1 MRNIYLMTAA
11 LAMMAMTANAQS
23 MKHINMNASSQNW
36 AVTSAP
42 QKVENSTRKVATRAG
57 SDITDNQRYINY
69 SYDES
74 YVWPATFPAD
84 TQGAISL
91 GTLFYSDAFTKFEGC
106 KIVGARFYV
115 NIPIGASKVGICHV
129 KIENN
134 TPYVGDILASKEVPS
149 TVAHWNYVWF
159 DEPYKIDTK
168 NFDGLLPYYD
178 FTPSNM
184 SADAGYPIASSGTY
198 AGTCGALAYGDVDG
212 KHDQS
217 SWAWQPI
224 YLGTDGSNLMIQLII
239 EKEDGNFIIHDLV
252 MDKIAMSPF
261 VKNDTKTGLAFTCH
275 NDGRDNITNV
285 KFGIE
290 VDGVKL
296 GTFTYNKDNLGENFK
311 EITNA
316 DYSNIPVGLPIDKD
330 WAIGEHE
337 VTVYPV
343 LVEGKE
349 PAGDLTNDKLTTKF
363 KVYKDNFD
371 RTKNLVEFYAC
382 QMSKYTY
389 FADQVLD
396 KTAKARED
404 DDLAIVS
411 IHGDGQQVNEDGT
424 VETLSDVFT
433 VPEANKLAYYSTPS
447 DGSGAF
453 NRYFYDNDVINYE
466 KALTVNMA
474 AQAASDQDNVVSMLN
489 TIINE
494 SATYYPSFSTVGIDS
509 KLDDATGKLTI
520 KVMGKLINGYQKL
533 IGDDARLTVYLTED
547 KVTGRQSTGGSTI
560 KPRFTHNHVLRK
572 IVTGTLGDA
581 LQTNG
586 NSYENDY
593 EVELDDAW
601 KSQNMHIIAFVS
613 RPMTEK
619 EVDGKTA
626 LASAMNDLWVDNTN
640 MVVVGES
647 DLTGISN
654 NVINWNDVK
663 EVGRYT
669 IDGQK
674 LNAPMKGVNLV
685 KLSNGKTIKVVVK

>member
-23 MKHINMNASSQNW
+23 MKHINMNASSQTW
-36 AVTSAP
+36 AETSTP

-57 SDITDNQRYINY
+57 SDIADNQRYINY

-91 GTLFYSDAFTKFEGC
+91 GTLFYSDAFKNFEGC

-239 EKEDGNFIIHDLV
+239 EKEGGNFILHDLV
-252 MDKIAMSPF
+252 LDKIAMSPF
-261 VKNDTKTGLAFTCH
+261 VKNNTKTGLAFTCH

-290 VDGVKL
+290 VDGEKM
-296 GTFTYNKDNLGENFK
+296 GTFTYDKTTAGDAFR

-316 DYSNIPVGLPIDKD
+316 DYSNIPVGLPINKD

-349 PAGDLTNDKLTTKF
+349 PEGDLTNDKLTTKF

-371 RTKNLVEFYAC
+371 RTKNLVEFYTC
-382 QMSKYTY
+382 QMSKYTF
-389 FADQVLD
+389 FADAVLT

-411 IHGDGQQVNEDGT
+411 IHGDGQQVNEDGS

-447 DGSGAF
+447 DGSAAF
-453 NRYFYDNDVINYE
+453 NRYFYDNDVINAE

-474 AQAASDQDNVVSMLN
+474 AQDPSDQDNVVGMLN
-489 TIINE
+489 TIIKE
-494 SATYYPSFSTVGIDS
+494 SAAYYPSFSTVGIDS
-509 KLDDATGKLTI
+509 KLDDATGKLSI
-520 KVMGKLINGYQKL
+520 KVMGKLINQYQQL

-547 KVTGRQSTGGSTI
+547 KIIGKQNTGGSI
-560 KPRFTHNHVLRK
+560 AKPRFTHNYVLRK

-586 NSYENDY
+586 NRYENDY

-601 KSQNMHIIAFVS
+601 KSKNMHIIAFVS
-613 RPMTEK
+613 RPMKETEK
-619 EVDGKTA
+619 DGKTA

-640 MVVVGES
+640 MVAVGES
-647 DLTGISN
+647 DLTGIS

-674 LNAPMKGVNLV
+674 LNAPTKGINLV
-685 KLSNGKTIKVVVK
+685 KLSNGQTIKVVVK

>member
-11 LAMMAMTANAQS
+11 IAMMAMTANAQS

-36 AVTSAP
+36 AETSAP
-42 QKVENSTRKVATRAG
+42 QKVENSTKKVATRAG
-57 SDITDNQRYINY
+57 SDIADNQRYINY

-91 GTLFYSDAFTKFEGC
+91 GTLFYSDAFKKYEGC

-239 EKEDGNFIIHDLV
+239 EKEDGNFILHDLV
-252 MDKIAMSPF
+252 LDKIAMSPF
-261 VKNDTKTGLAFTCH
+261 VKNNTKTGLAFTCH

-290 VDGVKL
+290 VDGEKM
-296 GTFTYNKDNLGENFK
+296 GTFTYDKTTAGDAFR

-316 DYSNIPVGLPIDKD
+316 DYSNIPVGLPINKD

-349 PAGDLTNDKLTTKF
+349 PEGDLTNDKLTTKF

-371 RTKNLVEFYAC
+371 RTKNLVEFYTC
-382 QMSKYTY
+382 QMSKYTF
-389 FADQVLD
+389 FADAVLT

-411 IHGDGQQVNEDGT
+411 IHGDGQQVNEDGS

-447 DGSGAF
+447 DGSAAF
-453 NRYFYDNDVINYE
+453 NRYFYDNDVINAE

-474 AQAASDQDNVVSMLN
+474 AQDPSDQDNVVGMLN
-489 TIINE
+489 TIIKE
-494 SATYYPSFSTVGIDS
+494 SAAYYPSFSTVGIDS
-509 KLDDATGKLTI
+509 KLDDATGKLSI
-520 KVMGKLINGYQKL
+520 KVMGKLINQYQQL

-547 KVTGRQSTGGSTI
+547 KIIGKQNTGGSI
-560 KPRFTHNHVLRK
+560 AKPRFTHNYVLRK

-593 EVELDDAW
+593 EIELDDAW
-601 KSQNMHIIAFVS
+601 KSKNMHIIAFVS
-613 RPMTEK
+613 RPMKETEK
-619 EVDGKTA
+619 DGKTA

-640 MVVVGES
+640 MVAVGES
-647 DLTGISN
+647 DLTDIS
-654 NVINWNDVK
+654 NVINWNEVK

-674 LNAPMKGVNLV
+674 LNAPTKGINLV
-685 KLSNGKTIKVVVK
+685 KLSNGQTIKVIVK

>member
-36 AVTSAP
+36 AETSAP
-42 QKVENSTRKVATRAG
+42 QKVENSTKKVATRAG
-57 SDITDNQRYINY
+57 SDIADNQRYINY

-91 GTLFYSDAFTKFEGC
+91 GTLFYSDAFKKYEGC

-261 VKNDTKTGLAFTCH
+261 VKNDTKTGVAFTCH

-290 VDGVKL
+290 VDGEKM
-296 GTFTYNKDNLGENFK
+296 GTFTYDKDNVGDKFR

-316 DYSNIPVGLPIDKD
+316 DYSNIPVGLPINKD

-349 PAGDLTNDKLTTKF
+349 PEGDLTNDKLTTKF

-371 RTKNLVEFYAC
+371 RTKNLVEFYTC
-382 QMSKYTY
+382 QKSKYTY
-389 FADQVLD
+389 FANAVLD

-433 VPEANKLAYYSTPS
+433 VPEANKLTYYSTPS

-453 NRYFYDNDVINYE
+453 NRYFYDNDVINAE

-474 AQAASDQDNVVSMLN
+474 AQNPSDQDNVVSMLN

-494 SATYYPSFSTVGIDS
+494 SAAYYPSFSTVGIDS
-509 KLDDATGKLTI
+509 KLDDATGKLSI
-520 KVMGKLINGYQKL
+520 KVMGKLINQYQQL

-547 KVTGRQSTGGSTI
+547 KVIGKQSTGATTT
-560 KPRFTHNHVLRK
+560 KPRFTHNYVLRK

-601 KSQNMHIIAFVS
+601 KSKNMHIIAFVS
-613 RPMTEK
+613 RPMKEQEK
-619 EVDGKTA
+619 DGKTA

-640 MVVVGES
+640 MVAVGES

-654 NVINWNDVK
+654 VINWNEVK

-674 LNAPMKGVNLV
+674 LNAPTKGINLV
-685 KLSNGKTIKVVVK
+685 KLSNGQTIKVIVK

>member
-1 MRNIYLMTAA
+1 MRNIYLMSAA
-11 LAMMAMTANAQS
+11 LVLMTMSANAQS
-23 MKHINMNASSQNW
+23 MKRINKEATAKTW
-36 AVTSAP
+36 VETATP
-42 QKVENSTRKVATRAG
+42 QKAAKKIATRAG
-57 SDITDNQRYINY
+57 ELEANQRYINY

-74 YVWPATFPAD
+74 YVWPSTFPAD

-91 GTLFYSDAFTKFEGC
+91 GTLFYSDAFKKYEGC

-115 NIPIGASKVGICHV
+115 NIPIGASKVGVCHV
-129 KIENN
+129 KVENG

-168 NFDGLLPYYD
+168 TFDGLLPYYD

-184 SADAGYPIASSGTY
+184 SADAGNPIASSGTW
-198 AGTCGALAYGDVDG
+198 AGTCGALAFGDVDG
-212 KHDQS
+212 KHDPNT
-217 SWAWQPI
+217 WAWQPI
-224 YLGTDGSNLMIQLII
+224 YIGTDGSNLMIQLII
-239 EKEDGNFIIHDLV
+239 EKEDGNFILHDLV
-252 MDKIAMSPF
+252 MSKMAMVPF
-261 VKNDTKTGLAFTCH
+261 AKSGNTTGLAFTCH

-290 VDGVKL
+290 VDGKKM
-296 GTFTYNKDNLGENFK
+296 GSFTYDKTTAGDAFR
-311 EITNA
+311 EITDA
-316 DYSNIPVGLPIDKD
+316 DNSNIQVGLPIDKD
-330 WAIGEHE
+330 WSIGEHE

-349 PAGDLTNDKLTTKF
+349 PEGDLTNDKLTTKF

-382 QMSKYTY
+382 QLSKYTY
-389 FADQVLD
+389 FADQVLT

-433 VPEANKLAYYSTPS
+433 VPEANKLANYSTPS
-447 DGSGAF
+447 DASAAF
-453 NRYFYDNDVINYE
+453 NRYFYDNDVINYD

-474 AQAASDQDNVVSMLN
+474 AQKASDQENVVGMLN

-494 SATYYPSFSTVGIDS
+494 SAAYYPSFSTVSIDS
-509 KLDDATGKLTI
+509 KLDDATGKLSI
-520 KVMGKLINGYQKL
+520 KVMGKLINKYQKL

-547 KVTGRQSTGGSTI
+547 NVRGKQNTGGSI
-560 KPRFTHNHVLRK
+560 AKPTTHNHVLRK
-572 IVTGTLGDA
+572 IVTNTLGDA

-593 EVELDDAW
+593 EIELDDAW
-601 KSQNMHIIAFVS
+601 KSKNMHIIAFIS
-613 RPMTEK
+613 RPMKEQEK
-619 EVDGKTA
+619 DGKTA

-640 MVVVGES
+640 MVAVGDS
-647 DLTGISN
+647 DFTGIS
-654 NVINWNDVK
+654 NVINWNEVK

-674 LNAPMKGVNLV
+674 LNAPTKGINLV
-685 KLSNGKTIKVVVK
+685 KLSNGQTIKVIVK

>member
-23 MKHINMNASSQNW
+23 MKHINMNASSQTW
-36 AVTSAP
+36 AETSTP

-57 SDITDNQRYINY
+57 SDIADNQRYINY

-91 GTLFYSDAFTKFEGC
+91 GTLFYSDAFKNFEGC

-129 KIENN
+129 KIEDG

-212 KHDQS
+212 KHDPN

-239 EKEDGNFIIHDLV
+239 EKEDGNFILHDLV
-252 MDKIAMSPF
+252 LDKIAMSPF
-261 VKNDTKTGLAFTCH
+261 VKNNTKTGLAFTCH

-290 VDGVKL
+290 VDGEKM
-296 GTFTYNKDNLGENFK
+296 GTFTYDKDNVGDNFR

-316 DYSNIPVGLPIDKD
+316 DYSNIPVGLPINKD

-349 PAGDLTNDKLTTKF
+349 PEGDLTNDKLTTKF

-389 FADQVLD
+389 FADQVLT

-411 IHGDGQQVNEDGT
+411 IHGKSQQTNEDGS
-424 VETLSDVFT
+424 VENLEDVFT
-433 VPEANKLAYYSTPS
+433 VPEATKLANYSTPS

-474 AQAASDQDNVVSMLN
+474 AQDASDQDNVVSMLN

-509 KLDDATGKLTI
+509 KLDDTTGKLTI

-547 KVTGRQSTGGSTI
+547 GVIGKQNTGGSI
-560 KPRFTHNHVLRK
+560 AKPRATHNYVLRK

-601 KSQNMHIIAFVS
+601 KSKNMHIIAFVS
-613 RPMTEK
+613 RPMKETEK
-619 EVDGKTA
+619 DGKTA

-640 MVVVGES
+640 MVAVGES

-654 NVINWNDVK
+654 VINWNEVK

-674 LNAPMKGVNLV
+674 LNAPMKGINLV
-685 KLSNGKTIKVVVK
+685 KLSNGKTIKVIVK

>member
-1 MRNIYLMTAA
+1 MRNIYLMSAA
-11 LAMMAMTANAQS
+11 LALMAMSANAQS
-23 MKHINMNASSQNW
+23 MKRINMETTAKTW
-36 AVTSAP
+36 VETATP
-42 QKVENSTRKVATRAG
+42 QKAAKKIATRAG
-57 SDITDNQRYINY
+57 ELEANQRYINY

-91 GTLFYSDAFTKFEGC
+91 GTLFYSDAFKKYEGC

-129 KIENN
+129 KIEDG
-134 TPYVGDILASKEVPS
+134 TPYVGDILASKDVPS

-168 NFDGLLPYYD
+168 TFDGLLPYYD

-184 SADAGYPIASSGTY
+184 SADAGNPIASSGTW
-198 AGTCGALAYGDVDG
+198 AGTCGALAFGDIDG
-212 KHDQS
+212 KHDPNT
-217 SWAWQPI
+217 WAWQPI
-224 YLGTDGSNLMIQLII
+224 YIGTDGSNLMIQLII
-239 EKEDGNFIIHDLV
+239 EKEDGNFILHDLV
-252 MDKIAMSPF
+252 MGKMAMVPF
-261 VKNDTKTGLAFTCH
+261 AKSGNTTGLAFTCH

-290 VDGVKL
+290 VDGEKM
-296 GTFTYNKDNLGENFK
+296 GTFTYDQKTAGDAFR
-311 EITNA
+311 EITDA
-316 DYSNIPVGLPIDKD
+316 DNSNIQVGLPIAKD
-330 WAIGEHE
+330 WSIGEHE

-349 PAGDLTNDKLTTKF
+349 PEGDLTNDKLTTKF

-382 QMSKYTY
+382 QLSKYTY
-389 FADQVLD
+389 FADQVLT

-433 VPEANKLAYYSTPS
+433 VPEANKLANYSTPS
-447 DGSGAF
+447 DASAAF
-453 NRYFYDNDVINYE
+453 NRYFYDNDVINYD

-474 AQAASDQDNVVSMLN
+474 AQKASDQENVVGMLN

-494 SATYYPSFSTVGIDS
+494 SAAYYPSFSTVSIDS
-509 KLDDATGKLTI
+509 KLDDATGKLSI
-520 KVMGKLINGYQKL
+520 KVMGKLINQYQKL
-533 IGDDARLTVYLTED
+533 IGDDARLTIYLTED
-547 KVTGRQSTGGSTI
+547 KVKGKQNTGGTMA
-560 KPRFTHNHVLRK
+560 KPTTHNHVLRK

-613 RPMTEK
+613 RPMKETEK
-619 EVDGKTA
+619 DGKTA

-640 MVVVGES
+640 MVAVGDS

-654 NVINWNDVK
+654 IINWNDVK

-674 LNAPMKGVNLV
+674 LNAPTKGINLV
-685 KLSNGKTIKVVVK
+685 KLSNGQTIKVIVK

>member
-1 MRNIYLMTAA
+1 MTAA
-11 LAMMAMTANAQS
+11 IAMMAMTANAQS

-36 AVTSAP
+36 AETSAP
-42 QKVENSTRKVATRAG
+42 QKVENSTKKVATRAG
-57 SDITDNQRYINY
+57 SDIADNQRYINY

-91 GTLFYSDAFTKFEGC
+91 GTLFYSDAFKKYEGC

-239 EKEDGNFIIHDLV
+239 EKEDGNFILHDLV
-252 MDKIAMSPF
+252 LDKIAMSPF
-261 VKNDTKTGLAFTCH
+261 VKNNTKTGLAFTCH

-290 VDGVKL
+290 VDGEKM
-296 GTFTYNKDNLGENFK
+296 GTFTYDKTTAGDAFR

-316 DYSNIPVGLPIDKD
+316 DYSNIPVGLPINKD

-349 PAGDLTNDKLTTKF
+349 PEGDLTNDKLTTKF

-371 RTKNLVEFYAC
+371 RTKNLVEFYTC
-382 QMSKYTY
+382 QMSKYTF
-389 FADQVLD
+389 FADAVLT

-447 DGSGAF
+447 DGSAAF
-453 NRYFYDNDVINYE
+453 NRYFYDNDVINAE

-474 AQAASDQDNVVSMLN
+474 AQDPSDQDNVVGMLN
-489 TIINE
+489 TIIKE
-494 SATYYPSFSTVGIDS
+494 SAAYYPSFSTVGIDS
-509 KLDDATGKLTI
+509 KLDDATGKLSI
-520 KVMGKLINGYQKL
+520 KVMGKLINQYQQL

-547 KVTGRQSTGGSTI
+547 KIIGKQNTGGSI
-560 KPRFTHNHVLRK
+560 AKPRFTHNYVLRK

-601 KSQNMHIIAFVS
+601 KSKNMHIIAFVS
-613 RPMTEK
+613 RPMKETEK
-619 EVDGKTA
+619 DGKTA

-640 MVVVGES
+640 MVAVGES

-654 NVINWNDVK
+654 VINWNEVK

-674 LNAPMKGVNLV
+674 LNAPTKGINLV
-685 KLSNGKTIKVVVK
+685 KLSNGQTIKVIVK

>member
-1 MRNIYLMTAA
+1 MTAA

-57 SDITDNQRYINY
+57 SDIADNQRYINY

-330 WAIGEHE
+330 WSIGEHE

-363 KVYKDNFD
+363 KVYKENFD

-389 FADQVLD
+389 FADQVLT

-411 IHGDGQQVNEDGT
+411 IHGKSQQTNKDGS
-424 VETLSDVFT
+424 VETLEDVFT

-474 AQAASDQDNVVSMLN
+474 AQDASDQDNVVSMLN

-547 KVTGRQSTGGSTI
+547 GVIGKQNTGGSI
-560 KPRFTHNHVLRK
+560 AKPRATHNYVLRK

-593 EVELDDAW
+593 EIELDDAW
-601 KSQNMHIIAFVS
+601 KSKNMHIIAFVS
-613 RPMTEK
+613 RPMKETEK
-619 EVDGKTA
+619 DGKTA

-640 MVVVGES
+640 MVAVGES

-654 NVINWNDVK
+654 VINWNEVK

-674 LNAPMKGVNLV
+674 LNAPMKGINLV
-685 KLSNGKTIKVVVK
+685 KLSNGKTIKVIVK

>member
-1 MRNIYLMTAA
+1 MT
-11 LAMMAMTANAQS
+11 MSANAQS
-23 MKHINMNASSQNW
+23 MKHINKE
-36 AVTSAP
+36 VTAKTWVETAAP
-42 QKVENSTRKVATRAG
+42 QKAAKKIATRAG
-57 SDITDNQRYINY
+57 ELEANQRYINY

-74 YVWPATFPAD
+74 YVWPSTFPAD

-91 GTLFYSDAFTKFEGC
+91 GTLFYSDAFKKYEGC

-115 NIPIGASKVGICHV
+115 NISIGASKVGICHV
-129 KIENN
+129 KIENG

-168 NFDGLLPYYD
+168 TFDGLLPYYD

-184 SADAGYPIASSGTY
+184 SANAGYPIASSGTW
-198 AGTCGALAYGDVDG
+198 AGTCGALAFGDVDG
-212 KHDQS
+212 KHDPS

-239 EKEDGNFIIHDLV
+239 EKEDGTFILHDLV
-252 MDKIAMSPF
+252 MSKMGMIPF
-261 VKNDTKTGLAFTCH
+261 AKSGNTTGLAFICH
-275 NDGRDNITNV
+275 NDGRDNITTV

-290 VDGVKL
+290 VDGEKM
-296 GTFTYNKDNLGENFK
+296 GTFTYDQKTAGEAYR
-311 EITNA
+311 EITDA
-316 DYSNIPVGLPIDKD
+316 DNSNIQVGLPIDKK
-330 WAIGEHE
+330 WSIGEHE

-343 LVEGKE
+343 LVEGEKPE
-349 PAGDLTNDKLTTKF
+349 GDLTNDTLSTKF
-363 KVYKDNFD
+363 KVYKENFD

-382 QMSKYTY
+382 QSSKYTY
-389 FADQVLD
+389 FADQVL
-396 KTAKARED
+396 KKLGEARENE
-404 DDLAIVS
+404 DLAIVS
-411 IHGDGQQVNEDGT
+411 IHGESQQQNEDGS

-433 VPEANKLAYYSTPS
+433 VPEATKLTLYSTPS

-474 AQAASDQDNVVSMLN
+474 AQDAGDQENVAGMLN

-494 SATYYPSFSTVGIDS
+494 SAAYYPSFSTISIDS

-520 KVMGKLINGYQKL
+520 KVMGKLINQYKQL

-547 KVTGRQSTGGSTI
+547 KVIGKQSTGGSI
-560 KPRFTHNHVLRK
+560 AKPRYTHNHVLRK

-593 EVELDDAW
+593 EIELDDAW
-601 KSQNMHIIAFVS
+601 ESKNMHIIAFVS

-619 EVDGKTA
+619 EKDGKTA

-640 MVVVGES
+640 MVAVGES
-647 DLTGISN
+647 DLTNIS

-674 LNAPMKGVNLV
+674 LNAPTKGINLV
-685 KLSNGKTIKVVVK
+685 KLSNGQTIKVVVK

>member
-1 MRNIYLMTAA
+1 MTAA

-57 SDITDNQRYINY
+57 SDIADNQRYINY
-69 SYDES
+69 SCDES

-134 TPYVGDILASKEVPS
+134 TPYVGDILASQEVPS

-239 EKEDGNFIIHDLV
+239 ENPNGNFIIHDLV

-343 LVEGKE
+343 QVEGKE

-363 KVYKDNFD
+363 KVYKENFD

-411 IHGDGQQVNEDGT
+411 IHGESQQQNEDGT

-520 KVMGKLINGYQKL
+520 KVMGKLINGYQEL

-547 KVTGRQSTGGSTI
+547 KVSGKQSTGGSTI

-640 MVVVGES
+640 MVAVGES

-654 NVINWNDVK
+654 VINWNEVK

-674 LNAPMKGVNLV
+674 LNAPIKGINLV
-685 KLSNGKTIKVVVK
+685 KLSNGKTIKVIVK

>member
-1 MRNIYLMTAA
+1 MRNIYLMSAA
-11 LAMMAMTANAQS
+11 LVLMTMSANAQS
-23 MKHINMNASSQNW
+23 MKRINKEATAKTW
-36 AVTSAP
+36 VETATP
-42 QKVENSTRKVATRAG
+42 QKAAKKIATRAG
-57 SDITDNQRYINY
+57 ELEANQRYINY

-74 YVWPATFPAD
+74 YVWPSTFPAD

-91 GTLFYSDAFTKFEGC
+91 GTLFYSDAFKKYEGC

-115 NIPIGASKVGICHV
+115 NIPIGASKVGVCHV
-129 KIENN
+129 KVENG

-168 NFDGLLPYYD
+168 TFDGLLPYYD

-184 SADAGYPIASSGTY
+184 SADAGNPIASSGTW
-198 AGTCGALAYGDVDG
+198 AGTCGALAFGDIDG
-212 KHDQS
+212 KHDPNT
-217 SWAWQPI
+217 WAWQPI
-224 YLGTDGSNLMIQLII
+224 YIGADGSNLMIQLII
-239 EKEDGNFIIHDLV
+239 EKEDGNFILHDLV
-252 MDKIAMSPF
+252 MSKMAMVPF
-261 VKNDTKTGLAFTCH
+261 AKSGNTTGLAFTCH

-290 VDGVKL
+290 VDGEKM
-296 GTFTYNKDNLGENFK
+296 GTFTYDQKTAGDAFR
-311 EITNA
+311 EITDA
-316 DYSNIPVGLPIDKD
+316 DNSNIQVGLPIDKD
-330 WAIGEHE
+330 WSIGEHE

-343 LVEGKE
+343 LVEGNE
-349 PAGDLTNDKLTTKF
+349 PEGDLTNDKLTTKF

-382 QMSKYTY
+382 QLSKYTY
-389 FADQVLD
+389 FADQVLT

-433 VPEANKLAYYSTPS
+433 VPEANKLANYSTPS
-447 DGSGAF
+447 DASAAF
-453 NRYFYDNDVINYE
+453 NRYFYDNDVINYD

-474 AQAASDQDNVVSMLN
+474 AQKASDQENVVGMLN

-494 SATYYPSFSTVGIDS
+494 SAAYYPSFSTVSIDS
-509 KLDDATGKLTI
+509 KLDDATGKLSI
-520 KVMGKLINGYQKL
+520 KVMGKLINKYQKL

-547 KVTGRQSTGGSTI
+547 NVRGKQNTGGSI
-560 KPRFTHNHVLRK
+560 AKPTTHNHVLRK

-593 EVELDDAW
+593 EVKLDKAW

-613 RPMTEK
+613 RPMKEQEK
-619 EVDGKTA
+619 DGKTA

-640 MVVVGES
+640 MVAVGDS
-647 DLTGISN
+647 DLTDISN
-654 NVINWNDVK
+654 IINWNDMK

-674 LNAPMKGVNLV
+674 LNAPTKGINLV
-685 KLSNGKTIKVVVK
+685 KLSNGQTIKVVVK

>member
-1 MRNIYLMTAA
+1 MTAA

-36 AVTSAP
+36 AETSAP
-42 QKVENSTRKVATRAG
+42 QKVENSTKKVATRAG
-57 SDITDNQRYINY
+57 SDIADNQRYINY

-91 GTLFYSDAFTKFEGC
+91 GTLFYSDAFKNFEGC

-239 EKEDGNFIIHDLV
+239 EKEDGNFILHDLV
-252 MDKIAMSPF
+252 LDKIAMSPF
-261 VKNDTKTGLAFTCH
+261 VKNNTKTGLAFTCH

-290 VDGVKL
+290 VDGEKM
-296 GTFTYNKDNLGENFK
+296 GTFTYDKTTAGDAFR

-316 DYSNIPVGLPIDKD
+316 DYSNIPVGLPINKD

-349 PAGDLTNDKLTTKF
+349 PEGDLTNDKLTTKF

-371 RTKNLVEFYAC
+371 RTKNLVEFYTC
-382 QMSKYTY
+382 QMSKYTF
-389 FADQVLD
+389 FADAVLT

-411 IHGDGQQVNEDGT
+411 IHGDGQQVNEDGS

-447 DGSGAF
+447 DGSAAF
-453 NRYFYDNDVINYE
+453 NRYFYDNDVINAE

-474 AQAASDQDNVVSMLN
+474 AQDPSDQDNVVGMLN
-489 TIINE
+489 TIIKE
-494 SATYYPSFSTVGIDS
+494 SAAYYPSFSTVGIDS
-509 KLDDATGKLTI
+509 KLDDATGKLSI
-520 KVMGKLINGYQKL
+520 KVMGKLINQYQQL

-547 KVTGRQSTGGSTI
+547 KIIGKQNTGGSI
-560 KPRFTHNHVLRK
+560 AKPRFTHNYVLRK

-601 KSQNMHIIAFVS
+601 KSKNMHIIAFVS
-613 RPMTEK
+613 RPMKEQEK
-619 EVDGKTA
+619 DGKTA

-640 MVVVGES
+640 MVAVGES

-654 NVINWNDVK
+654 VINWNEVK

-674 LNAPMKGVNLV
+674 LNAPTKGINLV
-685 KLSNGKTIKVVVK
+685 KLSNGQTIKVIVK

>member
-1 MRNIYLMTAA
+1 MTAA

-57 SDITDNQRYINY
+57 SDIADNQRYINY
-69 SYDES
+69 SCDES

-134 TPYVGDILASKEVPS
+134 TPYVGDILASQEVPS

-239 EKEDGNFIIHDLV
+239 ENPNGNFIIHDLV

-343 LVEGKE
+343 QVEGKE

-363 KVYKDNFD
+363 KVYKENFD

-411 IHGDGQQVNEDGT
+411 IHGESQQQNEDGT

-520 KVMGKLINGYQKL
+520 KVMGKLINGYQEL

-547 KVTGRQSTGGSTI
+547 KVSGKQSTGGSTI

-640 MVVVGES
+640 MVAVGES

-654 NVINWNDVK
+654 VINWNEVK

-674 LNAPMKGVNLV
+674 LNAPMKGINLV

>member
-1 MRNIYLMTAA
+1 MRNIYLMSAA
-11 LAMMAMTANAQS
+11 LVLMTMSANAQS
-23 MKHINMNASSQNW
+23 MKRINKETTAKTW
-36 AVTSAP
+36 VETATP
-42 QKVENSTRKVATRAG
+42 QKAAKKIATRAG
-57 SDITDNQRYINY
+57 ELEANQRYINY

-74 YVWPATFPAD
+74 YVWPSTFPAD
-84 TQGAISL
+84 TQGAIAL
-91 GTLFYSDAFTKFEGC
+91 GTLFYSDAFKKYEGC

-115 NIPIGASKVGICHV
+115 NIPIGASKVGVCHV

-168 NFDGLLPYYD
+168 TFDGLLPYYD

-184 SADAGYPIASSGTY
+184 SADAGYPIASSGTW

-212 KHDQS
+212 KHDPN

-261 VKNDTKTGLAFTCH
+261 VKNDTKTGVAFTCH

-290 VDGVKL
+290 VDGEKM
-296 GTFTYNKDNLGENFK
+296 GTFTYDKDNVGDNFR

-316 DYSNIPVGLPIDKD
+316 DYSNIPVGLPINKD

-349 PAGDLTNDKLTTKF
+349 PEGDLTNDKLTTKF

-382 QMSKYTY
+382 QLSKYTY

-411 IHGDGQQVNEDGT
+411 IHGESQQVNKDGS
-424 VETLSDVFT
+424 VETLTDVFT

-453 NRYFYDNDVINYE
+453 NRYFYDNDVINTE

-474 AQAASDQDNVVSMLN
+474 AQDASDQENVVGMLN
-489 TIINE
+489 TIIDE
-494 SATYYPSFSTVGIDS
+494 SAAYYPSFSTVGIES
-509 KLDDATGKLTI
+509 KLDDATGKLSI

-547 KVTGRQSTGGSTI
+547 KVIGKQNTGGSTA
-560 KPRFTHNHVLRK
+560 KPRFTHNYVLRK

-593 EVELDDAW
+593 EVELDNAW
-601 KSQNMHIIAFVS
+601 KSNNMHIIAFVS
-613 RPMTEK
+613 RPMKEQEK
-619 EVDGKTA
+619 DGKTA

-640 MVVVGES
+640 MVAVGES

-654 NVINWNDVK
+654 VINWNEVK

-674 LNAPMKGVNLV
+674 LNAPTKGINLV
-685 KLSNGKTIKVVVK
+685 KLSNGQTIKVVVK

>member
-23 MKHINMNASSQNW
+23 MKHINMNASSQTW
-36 AVTSAP
+36 AETSTP

-57 SDITDNQRYINY
+57 SDIADNQRYINY

-91 GTLFYSDAFTKFEGC
+91 GTLFYSDAFKNFEGC

-239 EKEDGNFIIHDLV
+239 EKEDGNFILHDLV

-290 VDGVKL
+290 VDGEKM
-296 GTFTYNKDNLGENFK
+296 GTFTYDKTTAGDAFR

-316 DYSNIPVGLPIDKD
+316 DYSNIPVGLPINKD

-349 PAGDLTNDKLTTKF
+349 PEGDLTNDKLTTKF

-371 RTKNLVEFYAC
+371 RTKNLVEFYTC
-382 QMSKYTY
+382 QMSKYTF
-389 FADQVLD
+389 FADAVLT

-447 DGSGAF
+447 DGSAAF
-453 NRYFYDNDVINYE
+453 NRYFYDNDVINAE

-474 AQAASDQDNVVSMLN
+474 AQDPSDQDNVVGMLN
-489 TIINE
+489 KIIKE
-494 SATYYPSFSTVGIDS
+494 SAAYYPSFSTVGIDS
-509 KLDDATGKLTI
+509 KLDDATGKLSI
-520 KVMGKLINGYQKL
+520 KVMGKLINQYQQL

-547 KVTGRQSTGGSTI
+547 KIIGKQNTGGSI
-560 KPRFTHNHVLRK
+560 AKPRFTHNYVLRK

-601 KSQNMHIIAFVS
+601 KSKNMHIIAFVS
-613 RPMTEK
+613 RPMKEQEK
-619 EVDGKTA
+619 DGKTA

-640 MVVVGES
+640 MVAVGES

-654 NVINWNDVK
+654 VINWNEVK

-674 LNAPMKGVNLV
+674 LNAPTKGINLV
-685 KLSNGKTIKVVVK
+685 KLSNGQTIKVVVK

>member
-1 MRNIYLMTAA
+1 MRNIYLMSAA
-11 LAMMAMTANAQS
+11 LVLMTMSANAQS
-23 MKHINMNASSQNW
+23 MKRINKEATAKTW
-36 AVTSAP
+36 VETATP
-42 QKVENSTRKVATRAG
+42 QKAAKKIATRAG
-57 SDITDNQRYINY
+57 ELEANQRYINY

-74 YVWPATFPAD
+74 YVWPSTFPAD

-91 GTLFYSDAFTKFEGC
+91 GTLFYSDAFKKYEGC

-115 NIPIGASKVGICHV
+115 NIPIGASKVGVCHV
-129 KIENN
+129 KVENG

-168 NFDGLLPYYD
+168 TFDGLLPYYD

-184 SADAGYPIASSGTY
+184 SADAGNPIASSGTW
-198 AGTCGALAYGDVDG
+198 AGTCGALAFGDVDG
-212 KHDQS
+212 KHDPNT
-217 SWAWQPI
+217 WAWQPI
-224 YLGTDGSNLMIQLII
+224 YIGTDGSNLMIQLII
-239 EKEDGNFIIHDLV
+239 EKEDGNFILHDLV
-252 MDKIAMSPF
+252 MSKMAMVPF
-261 VKNDTKTGLAFTCH
+261 AKSGNTTGLAFTCH

-290 VDGVKL
+290 VDGKKM
-296 GTFTYNKDNLGENFK
+296 GTFTYDQKTAGDAFR
-311 EITNA
+311 EITDA
-316 DYSNIPVGLPIDKD
+316 DNSNIQVGLPIDKD
-330 WAIGEHE
+330 WSIGEHE

-349 PAGDLTNDKLTTKF
+349 PEGDLTNDKLTTKF

-382 QMSKYTY
+382 QLSKYTY
-389 FADQVLD
+389 FADQVLT

-433 VPEANKLAYYSTPS
+433 VPEANKLANYSTPS
-447 DGSGAF
+447 DASAAF
-453 NRYFYDNDVINYE
+453 NRYFYDNDVINYD

-474 AQAASDQDNVVSMLN
+474 AQKASDQENVVGMLN

-494 SATYYPSFSTVGIDS
+494 SAAYYPSFSTVSIDS
-509 KLDDATGKLTI
+509 KLDDATGKLSI
-520 KVMGKLINGYQKL
+520 KVMGKLINKYQKL

-547 KVTGRQSTGGSTI
+547 NVRGKQNTGGSI
-560 KPRFTHNHVLRK
+560 AKPTTHNHVLRK
-572 IVTGTLGDA
+572 IVTNTLGDA

-593 EVELDDAW
+593 EIELDDAW
-601 KSQNMHIIAFVS
+601 KSKNMHIIAFVS
-613 RPMTEK
+613 RPMKEQEK
-619 EVDGKTA
+619 DGKTA

-640 MVVVGES
+640 MVAVGDS
-647 DLTGISN
+647 DFTGIS
-654 NVINWNDVK
+654 NVINWNEVK

-674 LNAPMKGVNLV
+674 LNAPTKGINLV
-685 KLSNGKTIKVVVK
+685 KLSNGQTIKVIVK

>member
-23 MKHINMNASSQNW
+23 MKHINMNASSQTW
-36 AVTSAP
+36 AETSTP

-57 SDITDNQRYINY
+57 SDIADNQRYINY

-91 GTLFYSDAFTKFEGC
+91 GTLFYSDAFKNFEGC

-239 EKEDGNFIIHDLV
+239 EKEDGNFILHDLV
-252 MDKIAMSPF
+252 LDKIAMSPF
-261 VKNDTKTGLAFTCH
+261 VKNNTKTGLAFTCH

-290 VDGVKL
+290 VDGEKM
-296 GTFTYNKDNLGENFK
+296 GTFTYDKTTAGDAFR

-316 DYSNIPVGLPIDKD
+316 DYSNIPVGLPINKD

-349 PAGDLTNDKLTTKF
+349 PEGDLTNDKLTTKF

-371 RTKNLVEFYAC
+371 RTKNLVEFYTC
-382 QMSKYTY
+382 QMSKYTF
-389 FADQVLD
+389 FADAVLT

-411 IHGDGQQVNEDGT
+411 IHGDGQQVNEDGS

-447 DGSGAF
+447 DGSAAF
-453 NRYFYDNDVINYE
+453 NRYFYDNDVINAE

-474 AQAASDQDNVVSMLN
+474 AQDPSDQDNVVGMLN
-489 TIINE
+489 TIIKE
-494 SATYYPSFSTVGIDS
+494 SAAYYPSFSTVGIDS
-509 KLDDATGKLTI
+509 KLDDATGKLSI
-520 KVMGKLINGYQKL
+520 KVMGKLINQYQQL

-547 KVTGRQSTGGSTI
+547 KIIGKQNTGGSI
-560 KPRFTHNHVLRK
+560 AKPRFTHNYVLRK

-601 KSQNMHIIAFVS
+601 KSKNMHIIAFVS
-613 RPMTEK
+613 RPMKETEK
-619 EVDGKTA
+619 DGKTA

-640 MVVVGES
+640 MVAVGES

-654 NVINWNDVK
+654 VINWNEVK

-674 LNAPMKGVNLV
+674 LNAPTKGINLV
-685 KLSNGKTIKVVVK
+685 KLSNGQTIKVIVK

>member
-1 MRNIYLMTAA
+1 MTAA

-57 SDITDNQRYINY
+57 SDIADNQRYINY
-69 SYDES
+69 SCDES

-134 TPYVGDILASKEVPS
+134 TPYVGDILASQEVPS

-239 EKEDGNFIIHDLV
+239 ENPNGNFIIHDLV

-343 LVEGKE
+343 QVEGKE

-363 KVYKDNFD
+363 KVYKENFD

-411 IHGDGQQVNEDGT
+411 IHGESQQQNEDGT

-520 KVMGKLINGYQKL
+520 KVMGKLINGYQEL

-547 KVTGRQSTGGSTI
+547 KVSGKQSTGGSTI

-640 MVVVGES
+640 MVAVGES

-654 NVINWNDVK
+654 VINWNEVK

-674 LNAPMKGVNLV
+674 LNAPMKGINLV
-685 KLSNGKTIKVVVK
+685 KLSNGKTIKVIVK

>member
-11 LAMMAMTANAQS
+11 IAMMAMTANAQS

-36 AVTSAP
+36 AETSAP
-42 QKVENSTRKVATRAG
+42 QKVENSTKKVATRAG
-57 SDITDNQRYINY
+57 SDIADNQRYINY

-91 GTLFYSDAFTKFEGC
+91 GTLFYSDAFKKYEGC

-239 EKEDGNFIIHDLV
+239 EKEDGNFILHDLV
-252 MDKIAMSPF
+252 LDKIAMSPF
-261 VKNDTKTGLAFTCH
+261 VKNNTKTGLAFTCH

-290 VDGVKL
+290 VDGEKM
-296 GTFTYNKDNLGENFK
+296 GTFTYDKTTAGDAFR

-316 DYSNIPVGLPIDKD
+316 DYSNIPVGLPINKD

-349 PAGDLTNDKLTTKF
+349 PEGDLTNDKLTTKF

-371 RTKNLVEFYAC
+371 RTKNLVEFYTC
-382 QMSKYTY
+382 QMSKYTF
-389 FADQVLD
+389 FADAVLT

-411 IHGDGQQVNEDGT
+411 IHGDGQQVNEDGS
-424 VETLSDVFT
+424 VETLTDVFT

-447 DGSGAF
+447 DGSAAF
-453 NRYFYDNDVINYE
+453 NRYFYDNDVINAE

-474 AQAASDQDNVVSMLN
+474 AQDPSDQDNVVGMLN
-489 TIINE
+489 TIIKE
-494 SATYYPSFSTVGIDS
+494 SAAYYPSFSTVGIDS
-509 KLDDATGKLTI
+509 KLDDATGKLSI
-520 KVMGKLINGYQKL
+520 KVMGKLINQYQQL

-547 KVTGRQSTGGSTI
+547 KIIGKQNTGGSI
-560 KPRFTHNHVLRK
+560 AKPRFTHNYVLRK

-601 KSQNMHIIAFVS
+601 KSKNMHIIAFVS
-613 RPMTEK
+613 RPMKETEK
-619 EVDGKTA
+619 DGKTA

-640 MVVVGES
+640 MVAVGDS

-654 NVINWNDVK
+654 VINWNEVK

-674 LNAPMKGVNLV
+674 LNAPTKGINLV
-685 KLSNGKTIKVVVK
+685 KLSNGQTIKVIVK

>member
-1 MRNIYLMTAA
+1 MTAA

-36 AVTSAP
+36 AETSAP
-42 QKVENSTRKVATRAG
+42 QKVENSTKKVATRAG
-57 SDITDNQRYINY
+57 SDIADNQRYINY

-91 GTLFYSDAFTKFEGC
+91 GTLFYSDAFKKYEGC

-261 VKNDTKTGLAFTCH
+261 VKNDTKTGVAFTCH

-290 VDGVKL
+290 VDGEKM
-296 GTFTYNKDNLGENFK
+296 GTFTYDKDNVGDKFR

-316 DYSNIPVGLPIDKD
+316 DYSNIPVGLPINKD

-349 PAGDLTNDKLTTKF
+349 PEGDLTNDKLTTKF

-371 RTKNLVEFYAC
+371 RTKNLVEFYTC

-389 FADQVLD
+389 YADEVLT
-396 KTAKARED
+396 KLGKARED
-404 DDLAIVS
+404 EDLAIVS
-411 IHGDGQQVNEDGT
+411 IHGESQQKNEDGS

-447 DGSGAF
+447 DGSAAF
-453 NRYFYDNDVINYE
+453 NRYFYDNDVINLE

-474 AQAASDQDNVVSMLN
+474 AQKPSDQDNVVGMLN
-489 TIINE
+489 TIIKE
-494 SATYYPSFSTVGIDS
+494 SAAYYPSFSTVGIDS
-509 KLDDATGKLTI
+509 KLDDATGKLSI
-520 KVMGKLINGYQKL
+520 KVMGKLINQYQQL

-547 KVTGRQSTGGSTI
+547 KVIGKQNTGGSI
-560 KPRFTHNHVLRK
+560 AKPRFTHNYVLRK

-601 KSQNMHIIAFVS
+601 KSKNMHIIAFVS
-613 RPMTEK
+613 RPMKEQEK
-619 EVDGKTA
+619 DGKTA

-640 MVVVGES
+640 MVAVGDS
-647 DLTGISN
+647 DLTGIS

-674 LNAPMKGVNLV
+674 LNAPTKGINLV
-685 KLSNGKTIKVVVK
+685 KLSNGQTIKVIVK

>member
-1 MRNIYLMTAA
+1 MRNIYLVTAA

-23 MKHINMNASSQNW
+23 MKHINMNASSQTW
-36 AVTSAP
+36 AETSTP

-57 SDITDNQRYINY
+57 SDIADNQRYINY

-91 GTLFYSDAFTKFEGC
+91 GTLFYSDAFKNFEGC

-115 NIPIGASKVGICHV
+115 NIPIGASKVGVCHV

-239 EKEDGNFIIHDLV
+239 EKEDGNFILHDLV
-252 MDKIAMSPF
+252 LDKIAMSPF
-261 VKNDTKTGLAFTCH
+261 VKNNTKTGLAFTCH

-290 VDGVKL
+290 VDGEKM
-296 GTFTYNKDNLGENFK
+296 GTFTYDKTTAGDAFK

-316 DYSNIPVGLPIDKD
+316 DYSNIPVGLPVDKD

-363 KVYKDNFD
+363 KVYKENFD

-382 QMSKYTY
+382 QLSKYTY
-389 FADQVLD
+389 FADQVLT
-396 KTAKARED
+396 KTANAREE

-411 IHGDGQQVNEDGT
+411 IHGEGQQVNEDGS
-424 VETLSDVFT
+424 VEKLEDVFT

-453 NRYFYDNDVINYE
+453 NRYFYDNDVINAE

-474 AQAASDQDNVVSMLN
+474 AQDASDQDNVVSMLN

-494 SATYYPSFSTVGIDS
+494 STTFYPSFSTVGIES

-520 KVMGKLINGYQKL
+520 KVMGKLINDYQKL

-547 KVTGRQSTGGSTI
+547 KVIGKQNTGGSI
-560 KPRFTHNHVLRK
+560 AKPRFTHNHVLRK

-593 EVELDDAW
+593 EIELDDAW
-601 KSQNMHIIAFVS
+601 KSKNMHIIAFVS
-613 RPMTEK
+613 RPMKETEK
-619 EVDGKTA
+619 DGKTA

-640 MVVVGES
+640 MVAVGES
-647 DLTGISN
+647 DLTGIS

-674 LNAPMKGVNLV
+674 LNAPTKGINLV
-685 KLSNGKTIKVVVK
+685 KLSNGQTIKVIVK

>member
-1 MRNIYLMTAA
+1 MTAA

-23 MKHINMNASSQNW
+23 MKHINMNASSQTW
-36 AVTSAP
+36 AETSTP

-57 SDITDNQRYINY
+57 SDIADNQRYINY

-91 GTLFYSDAFTKFEGC
+91 GTLFYSDAFKNFEGC

-239 EKEDGNFIIHDLV
+239 EKEDGNFILHDLV
-252 MDKIAMSPF
+252 LDKIAMSPF
-261 VKNDTKTGLAFTCH
+261 VKNNTKTGLAFTCH

-290 VDGVKL
+290 VDGEKM
-296 GTFTYNKDNLGENFK
+296 GTFTYDKTTAGDAFR

-316 DYSNIPVGLPIDKD
+316 DYSNIPVGLPVDKD

-349 PAGDLTNDKLTTKF
+349 PEGDLTNDKLTTKF

-371 RTKNLVEFYAC
+371 RTKNLVEFYTC
-382 QMSKYTY
+382 QMSKYTF
-389 FADQVLD
+389 FADAVLT

-411 IHGDGQQVNEDGT
+411 IHGDGQQVNEDGS

-447 DGSGAF
+447 DGSAAF
-453 NRYFYDNDVINYE
+453 NRYFYDNDVINAE

-474 AQAASDQDNVVSMLN
+474 AQDPSDQDNVVGMLN
-489 TIINE
+489 TIIKE
-494 SATYYPSFSTVGIDS
+494 SAAYYPSFSTVGIDS
-509 KLDDATGKLTI
+509 KLDDATGKLSI
-520 KVMGKLINGYQKL
+520 KVMGKLINQYQQL

-547 KVTGRQSTGGSTI
+547 KIIGKQNTGGSI
-560 KPRFTHNHVLRK
+560 AKPRFTHNYVLRK

-601 KSQNMHIIAFVS
+601 KSKNMHIIAFVS
-613 RPMTEK
+613 RPMKETEK
-619 EVDGKTA
+619 DGKTA

-640 MVVVGES
+640 MVAVGES

-654 NVINWNDVK
+654 VINWNEVK

-674 LNAPMKGVNLV
+674 LNAPTKGINLV
-685 KLSNGKTIKVVVK
+685 KLSNGQTIKVVVK

>member
-36 AVTSAP
+36 AKTSAP
-42 QKVENSTRKVATRAG
+42 QKVENSTKKVATRAG
-57 SDITDNQRYINY
+57 SDIADNQRYINY

-91 GTLFYSDAFTKFEGC
+91 GTLFYSDAFKNFEGC

-239 EKEDGNFIIHDLV
+239 EKEDGNFILHDLV
-252 MDKIAMSPF
+252 LDKIAMSPF
-261 VKNDTKTGLAFTCH
+261 VKNNTKTGLAFTCH

-290 VDGVKL
+290 VDGEKM
-296 GTFTYNKDNLGENFK
+296 GTFTYDKTTAGDAFK

-316 DYSNIPVGLPIDKD
+316 DYSNIPVGLPVDKD

-363 KVYKDNFD
+363 KVYKENFD

-382 QMSKYTY
+382 QLSKYTY

-411 IHGDGQQVNEDGT
+411 IHGESQQVNKDGS
-424 VETLSDVFT
+424 VETLTDVFT

-453 NRYFYDNDVINYE
+453 NRYFYDNDVINAE

-474 AQAASDQDNVVSMLN
+474 AQDASDQDNVVSMLN

-494 SATYYPSFSTVGIDS
+494 STTFYPSFSTVGIES

-520 KVMGKLINGYQKL
+520 KVMGKLINDYQKL

-547 KVTGRQSTGGSTI
+547 KVIGKQNTGGSI
-560 KPRFTHNHVLRK
+560 AKPRFTHNHVLRM

-593 EVELDDAW
+593 EIELDDAW
-601 KSQNMHIIAFVS
+601 KSKNMHIIAFVS
-613 RPMTEK
+613 RPMKETEK
-619 EVDGKTA
+619 DGKTA

-640 MVVVGES
+640 MVAVGES

-654 NVINWNDVK
+654 VINWNEVK

-674 LNAPMKGVNLV
+674 LNAPMKGINLV
-685 KLSNGKTIKVVVK
+685 KLSNGKTIKVIVK

>member
-36 AVTSAP
+36 AETSAP
-42 QKVENSTRKVATRAG
+42 QKVENSTKKVATRAG
-57 SDITDNQRYINY
+57 SDIADNQRYINY

-91 GTLFYSDAFTKFEGC
+91 GTLFYSDAFKKYEGC

-261 VKNDTKTGLAFTCH
+261 VKNDTKTGVAFTCH

-290 VDGVKL
+290 VDGEKM
-296 GTFTYNKDNLGENFK
+296 GTFTYDKDNVGDKFR

-316 DYSNIPVGLPIDKD
+316 DYSNIPVGLPINKD

-349 PAGDLTNDKLTTKF
+349 PEGDLTNDKLTTKF

-371 RTKNLVEFYAC
+371 RTKNLVEFYTC

-389 FADQVLD
+389 YADEVLT
-396 KTAKARED
+396 KLGKARED
-404 DDLAIVS
+404 EDLAIVS
-411 IHGDGQQVNEDGT
+411 IHGESQQKNEDGS

-447 DGSGAF
+447 DGSAAF
-453 NRYFYDNDVINYE
+453 NRYFYDNDVINLE

-474 AQAASDQDNVVSMLN
+474 AQKPSDQDNVVGMLN
-489 TIINE
+489 TIIKE
-494 SATYYPSFSTVGIDS
+494 SAAYYPSFSTVGIDS
-509 KLDDATGKLTI
+509 KLDDATGKLSI
-520 KVMGKLINGYQKL
+520 KVMGKLINQYQQL

-547 KVTGRQSTGGSTI
+547 KVIGKQNTGGSI
-560 KPRFTHNHVLRK
+560 AKPRFTHNYVLRK

-593 EVELDDAW
+593 EIELDDAW
-601 KSQNMHIIAFVS
+601 KSKNMHIIAFVS
-613 RPMTEK
+613 RPMKEQEK
-619 EVDGKTA
+619 DGKTA

-640 MVVVGES
+640 MVAVGDS

-654 NVINWNDVK
+654 VINRNEVK

-674 LNAPMKGVNLV
+674 LNAPTKGINLV
-685 KLSNGKTIKVVVK
+685 KLSNGQTIKVIVK

>member
-36 AVTSAP
+36 AETSAP
-42 QKVENSTRKVATRAG
+42 QKVENSTKKVATRAG
-57 SDITDNQRYINY
+57 SDIADNQRYINY

-91 GTLFYSDAFTKFEGC
+91 GTLFYSDAFKKYEGC

-239 EKEDGNFIIHDLV
+239 EKEDGNFILHDLV
-252 MDKIAMSPF
+252 LDKIAMSPF
-261 VKNDTKTGLAFTCH
+261 VKNNTKTGLAFTCH

-290 VDGVKL
+290 VDGEKM
-296 GTFTYNKDNLGENFK
+296 GTFTYDKTTAGDAFR

-316 DYSNIPVGLPIDKD
+316 DYSNIPVGLPINKD

-349 PAGDLTNDKLTTKF
+349 PEGDLTNDKLTTKF

-371 RTKNLVEFYAC
+371 RTKNLVEFYTC
-382 QMSKYTY
+382 QKSKYTY
-389 FADQVLD
+389 FANAVLD

-433 VPEANKLAYYSTPS
+433 VPEANKLTYYSTPS

-453 NRYFYDNDVINYE
+453 NRYFYDNDVINAE

-474 AQAASDQDNVVSMLN
+474 AQNPSDQDNVVSMLN

-494 SATYYPSFSTVGIDS
+494 SAAYYPSFSTVGIDS
-509 KLDDATGKLTI
+509 KLDDATGKLSI
-520 KVMGKLINGYQKL
+520 KVMGKLINQYQQL

-547 KVTGRQSTGGSTI
+547 KVIGKQSTGATTT
-560 KPRFTHNHVLRK
+560 KPRFTHNYVLRK

-601 KSQNMHIIAFVS
+601 KSKNMHIIAFVS
-613 RPMTEK
+613 RPMKEQEK
-619 EVDGKTA
+619 DGKTA

-640 MVVVGES
+640 MVAVGES

-654 NVINWNDVK
+654 VINWNEVK

-674 LNAPMKGVNLV
+674 LNAPTKGINLV
-685 KLSNGKTIKVVVK
+685 KLSNGQTIKVVVK

>member
-11 LAMMAMTANAQS
+11 IAMMAMTANAQS

-36 AVTSAP
+36 AETSAP
-42 QKVENSTRKVATRAG
+42 QKVENSTKKVATRAG
-57 SDITDNQRYINY
+57 SDIADNQRYINY

-91 GTLFYSDAFTKFEGC
+91 GTLFYSDAFKKYEGC

-239 EKEDGNFIIHDLV
+239 EKEDGNFILHDLV
-252 MDKIAMSPF
+252 LDKIAMSPF
-261 VKNDTKTGLAFTCH
+261 VKNNTKTGLAFTCH

-290 VDGVKL
+290 VDGEKM
-296 GTFTYNKDNLGENFK
+296 GTFTYDKDNVGDKFR

-316 DYSNIPVGLPIDKD
+316 DYSNIPVGLPINKD

-363 KVYKDNFD
+363 KVYKENFD

-382 QMSKYTY
+382 QLSKYTY
-389 FADQVLD
+389 FADQVLT
-396 KTAKARED
+396 KTANAREE

-411 IHGDGQQVNEDGT
+411 IHGEGQQVNEDGS
-424 VETLSDVFT
+424 VEKLEDVFT

-453 NRYFYDNDVINYE
+453 NRYFYDNDVINAE

-474 AQAASDQDNVVSMLN
+474 AQDASDQDNVVSMLN

-494 SATYYPSFSTVGIDS
+494 STTFYPSFSTVGIES

-520 KVMGKLINGYQKL
+520 KVMGKLINDYQKL

-547 KVTGRQSTGGSTI
+547 KVIGKQNTGGSI
-560 KPRFTHNHVLRK
+560 AKPRFTHNHVLRK

-593 EVELDDAW
+593 EIELDDAW
-601 KSQNMHIIAFVS
+601 KSKNMHIIAFVS
-613 RPMTEK
+613 RPMKEQEK
-619 EVDGKTA
+619 DGKTT

-640 MVVVGES
+640 MVAVGDS

-654 NVINWNDVK
+654 VINWNEVK

-674 LNAPMKGVNLV
+674 LNAPTKGINLV
-685 KLSNGKTIKVVVK
+685 KLSNGQTIKVIVK

>member
-1 MRNIYLMTAA
+1 MRNIYLMSAA
-11 LAMMAMTANAQS
+11 LALMAMSANAQS
-23 MKHINMNASSQNW
+23 MKRINMETTAKTW
-36 AVTSAP
+36 AETATP
-42 QKVENSTRKVATRAG
+42 QKAAKKIATRAG
-57 SDITDNQRYINY
+57 ELEANQRYINY

-91 GTLFYSDAFTKFEGC
+91 GTLFYSDAFKKFEGC

-115 NIPIGASKVGICHV
+115 NIPIGASKVGVCHV
-129 KIENN
+129 KVENG

-168 NFDGLLPYYD
+168 TFDGLLPYYD

-184 SADAGYPIASSGTY
+184 SADAGNPIASSGTW
-198 AGTCGALAYGDVDG
+198 AGTCGALAFGDVDG
-212 KHDQS
+212 KHDPNT
-217 SWAWQPI
+217 WAWQPI
-224 YLGTDGSNLMIQLII
+224 YIGTDGSNLMIQLII
-239 EKEDGNFIIHDLV
+239 EKEDGNFILHDLV
-252 MDKIAMSPF
+252 MSKMAMVPF
-261 VKNDTKTGLAFTCH
+261 AKSGNTTGLAFTCH

-290 VDGVKL
+290 VDGKKM
-296 GTFTYNKDNLGENFK
+296 GSFTYDKTTTGDAFR
-311 EITNA
+311 EITDA
-316 DYSNIPVGLPIDKD
+316 DNSNIQVGLPIDKD
-330 WAIGEHE
+330 WSIGEHE

-349 PAGDLTNDKLTTKF
+349 PEGDLTNDKLTTKF

-382 QMSKYTY
+382 QLSKYTY
-389 FADQVLD
+389 FADQVLT

-433 VPEANKLAYYSTPS
+433 VPEANKLANYSTPS
-447 DGSGAF
+447 DASAAF
-453 NRYFYDNDVINYE
+453 NRYFYDNDVINYD

-474 AQAASDQDNVVSMLN
+474 AQKASDQENVVGMLN

-494 SATYYPSFSTVGIDS
+494 SAAYYPSFSTVSIDS
-509 KLDDATGKLTI
+509 KLDDATGKLSI
-520 KVMGKLINGYQKL
+520 KVMGKLINKYQKL

-547 KVTGRQSTGGSTI
+547 NVRGKQNTGGSIAKLT
-560 KPRFTHNHVLRK
+560 THNHVLRK
-572 IVTGTLGDA
+572 IVTNTLGDA

-601 KSQNMHIIAFVS
+601 KSQNMHIIAFIS
-613 RPMTEK
+613 RPMKEQEK
-619 EVDGKTA
+619 DGKTA

-640 MVVVGES
+640 MVAVGES

-663 EVGRYT
+663 EVSRYT

>member
-23 MKHINMNASSQNW
+23 MKHINMNASSQTW
-36 AVTSAP
+36 AEASTP

-57 SDITDNQRYINY
+57 SDIADNQRYINY

-91 GTLFYSDAFTKFEGC
+91 GTLFYSDAFKNFEGC

-239 EKEDGNFIIHDLV
+239 EKEDGNFILHDLV
-252 MDKIAMSPF
+252 LDKIAMSPF
-261 VKNDTKTGLAFTCH
+261 VKNNTKTGLAFTCH

-290 VDGVKL
+290 VDGEKM
-296 GTFTYNKDNLGENFK
+296 GTFTYDKTTAGDAFK

-316 DYSNIPVGLPIDKD
+316 DYSNIPVGLPVDKD

-363 KVYKDNFD
+363 KVYKENFD

-382 QMSKYTY
+382 QLSKYTY
-389 FADQVLD
+389 FADQVLT
-396 KTAKARED
+396 KTANAREE

-411 IHGDGQQVNEDGT
+411 IHGEGQQVNENGS
-424 VETLSDVFT
+424 VEKLEDVFT

-453 NRYFYDNDVINYE
+453 NRYFYDNDVINAE

-474 AQAASDQDNVVSMLN
+474 AQDASDQDNVVSMLN

-494 SATYYPSFSTVGIDS
+494 STTFYPSFSTVGIES

-520 KVMGKLINGYQKL
+520 KVMGKLINDYQKL

-547 KVTGRQSTGGSTI
+547 KVIGKQNTGGSI
-560 KPRFTHNHVLRK
+560 AKPRFTHNHVLRK

-593 EVELDDAW
+593 EIELDDAW
-601 KSQNMHIIAFVS
+601 KSKNMHIIAFIS

-640 MVVVGES
+640 MVAVGDS

-654 NVINWNDVK
+654 VINWNEVK

-674 LNAPMKGVNLV
+674 LNAPTKGINLV
-685 KLSNGKTIKVVVK
+685 KLSNGKTIKVIVK

>member
-1 MRNIYLMTAA
+1 MTAA
-11 LAMMAMTANAQS
+11 IAMMAMTANAQS

-36 AVTSAP
+36 AETSAP
-42 QKVENSTRKVATRAG
+42 QKVENSTKKVATRAG
-57 SDITDNQRYINY
+57 SDIADNQRYINY
-69 SYDES
+69 SYDEG

-91 GTLFYSDAFTKFEGC
+91 GTLFYSDAFKKYEGC

-134 TPYVGDILASKEVPS
+134 TPYVGDVLASKEVPS

-239 EKEDGNFIIHDLV
+239 EKEDGNFILHDLV
-252 MDKIAMSPF
+252 LDKIAMSPF
-261 VKNDTKTGLAFTCH
+261 VKNNTKTGLAFTCH

-290 VDGVKL
+290 VDGEKM
-296 GTFTYNKDNLGENFK
+296 GTFTYDKDNVGDKFR

-316 DYSNIPVGLPIDKD
+316 DYSNIPVGLPINKD

-349 PAGDLTNDKLTTKF
+349 PEGDLTNDKLTTKF

-371 RTKNLVEFYAC
+371 RTKNLVEFYTC
-382 QMSKYTY
+382 QMSKYTF
-389 FADQVLD
+389 FADAVLT

-411 IHGDGQQVNEDGT
+411 IHGDGQQVNEDGS

-447 DGSGAF
+447 DGSAAF
-453 NRYFYDNDVINYE
+453 NRYFYDNDVINAE

-474 AQAASDQDNVVSMLN
+474 AQDPSDQDNVVGMLN
-489 TIINE
+489 TIIKE
-494 SATYYPSFSTVGIDS
+494 SAAYYPSFSTVGIDS
-509 KLDDATGKLTI
+509 KLDDATGKLSI
-520 KVMGKLINGYQKL
+520 KVMGKLINQYQQL

-547 KVTGRQSTGGSTI
+547 KIIGKQNTGGSI
-560 KPRFTHNHVLRK
+560 AKPRFTHNYVLRK

-601 KSQNMHIIAFVS
+601 KSKNMHIIAFVS
-613 RPMTEK
+613 RPMKETEK
-619 EVDGKTA
+619 DGKTA
-626 LASAMNDLWVDNTN
+626 LASAMNVLWVDNTN
-640 MVVVGES
+640 MVAVGES

-654 NVINWNDVK
+654 VINWNEVK

-674 LNAPMKGVNLV
+674 LNAPTKGINLV
-685 KLSNGKTIKVVVK
+685 KLSNGQTIKVIVK

>member
-1 MRNIYLMTAA
+1 MRNIYLMSAA
-11 LAMMAMTANAQS
+11 LALMAMSANAQS
-23 MKHINMNASSQNW
+23 MKRINKE
-36 AVTSAP
+36 VTAKTWVETATP
-42 QKVENSTRKVATRAG
+42 QKAAKKIATRAG
-57 SDITDNQRYINY
+57 ELEANQRYINY

-74 YVWPATFPAD
+74 YVWPSTFPAD

-91 GTLFYSDAFTKFEGC
+91 GTLFYSDAFKKYEGC

-115 NIPIGASKVGICHV
+115 NIPIGASKVGVCHV

-134 TPYVGDILASKEVPS
+134 IPYVGDILASKDVPS

-212 KHDQS
+212 KHDPN

-261 VKNDTKTGLAFTCH
+261 VKNDTKTGVAFTCH

-290 VDGVKL
+290 VDGEKI
-296 GTFTYNKDNLGENFK
+296 GTFTYNKDNVGDNFR

-330 WAIGEHE
+330 WTIGEHE
-337 VTVYPV
+337 VTVYPM

-389 FADQVLD
+389 FADQVLT
-396 KTAKARED
+396 KTAEARED

-411 IHGDGQQVNEDGT
+411 IHGESQQQNEDGT
-424 VETLSDVFT
+424 VEKLSDVFT
-433 VPEANKLAYYSTPS
+433 VQEANKLAYYSTPS

-474 AQAASDQDNVVSMLN
+474 AQDGSDQDNVVSMLN

-509 KLDDATGKLTI
+509 KLDDATGKLSI
-520 KVMGKLINGYQKL
+520 KVMGKLINQYQQL

-547 KVTGRQSTGGSTI
+547 KVKGKQNTGGTMA
-560 KPRFTHNHVLRK
+560 KPTTHNHVLRK

-593 EVELDDAW
+593 EVKLDDAW
-601 KSQNMHIIAFVS
+601 KSLNMHIIAFVS

-640 MVVVGES
+640 MVAVGKS

-654 NVINWNDVK
+654 VINWNEVK

-674 LNAPMKGVNLV
+674 LNAPTKGINLV

>member
-1 MRNIYLMTAA
+1 
-11 LAMMAMTANAQS
+11 MMAMTANAQS
-23 MKHINMNASSQNW
+23 MKHINMNASSQTW
-36 AVTSAP
+36 AETSTP

-57 SDITDNQRYINY
+57 SDIADNQRYINY

-91 GTLFYSDAFTKFEGC
+91 GTLFYSDAFKNFEGC

-198 AGTCGALAYGDVDG
+198 AGTYGALAYGDVDG

-239 EKEDGNFIIHDLV
+239 EKEDGNFILHDLV
-252 MDKIAMSPF
+252 LDKIAMSPF
-261 VKNDTKTGLAFTCH
+261 VKNNTKTGLAFTCH

-290 VDGVKL
+290 VDGEKM
-296 GTFTYNKDNLGENFK
+296 GTFTYDKTTAGDAFR

-316 DYSNIPVGLPIDKD
+316 DYSNIPVGLPINKD

-349 PAGDLTNDKLTTKF
+349 PEGDLTNDKLTTKF

-371 RTKNLVEFYAC
+371 RTKNLVEFYTC
-382 QMSKYTY
+382 QMSKYTF
-389 FADQVLD
+389 FADAVLT

-411 IHGDGQQVNEDGT
+411 IHGDGQQVNEDGS

-447 DGSGAF
+447 DGSAAF
-453 NRYFYDNDVINYE
+453 NRYFYDNDVINAE

-474 AQAASDQDNVVSMLN
+474 AQDPSDQDNVVGMLN
-489 TIINE
+489 TIIKE
-494 SATYYPSFSTVGIDS
+494 SAAYYPSFSTVGIDS
-509 KLDDATGKLTI
+509 KLDDATGKLSI
-520 KVMGKLINGYQKL
+520 KVMGKLINQYQQL

-547 KVTGRQSTGGSTI
+547 KIIGKQNTGGSI
-560 KPRFTHNHVLRK
+560 AKPRFTHNYVLRK

-586 NSYENDY
+586 NRYENDY

-601 KSQNMHIIAFVS
+601 KSKNMHIIAFVS
-613 RPMTEK
+613 RPMKETEK
-619 EVDGKTA
+619 DGKTA

-640 MVVVGES
+640 MVAVGDS

-654 NVINWNDVK
+654 VINWNEVK

-674 LNAPMKGVNLV
+674 LNAPTKGINLV
-685 KLSNGKTIKVVVK
+685 KLSNGQTIKVIVK

>member
-36 AVTSAP
+36 AETSAP
-42 QKVENSTRKVATRAG
+42 QKVENSTKKVATRAG
-57 SDITDNQRYINY
+57 SDIADNQRYINY

-91 GTLFYSDAFTKFEGC
+91 GTLFYSDAFKNFEGC

-239 EKEDGNFIIHDLV
+239 EKEDGNFILHDLV
-252 MDKIAMSPF
+252 LDKIAMSPF
-261 VKNDTKTGLAFTCH
+261 VKNNTKTGLAFTCH

-290 VDGVKL
+290 VDGEKM
-296 GTFTYNKDNLGENFK
+296 GTFTYDKTTAGDAFK

-316 DYSNIPVGLPIDKD
+316 DYSNIPVGLPVDKD

-363 KVYKDNFD
+363 KVYKENFD

-382 QMSKYTY
+382 QLSKYTY
-389 FADQVLD
+389 FADQVLT
-396 KTAKARED
+396 KTANAREE

-411 IHGDGQQVNEDGT
+411 IHGEGQQVNEDGS
-424 VETLSDVFT
+424 VEKLEDVFT

-453 NRYFYDNDVINYE
+453 NRYFYDNDVINAE

-474 AQAASDQDNVVSMLN
+474 AQDASDQDNVVSMLN

-494 SATYYPSFSTVGIDS
+494 STTFYPSFSTIGIES

-520 KVMGKLINGYQKL
+520 KVMGKLINDYQKL

-547 KVTGRQSTGGSTI
+547 KVIGKQNTGGSI
-560 KPRFTHNHVLRK
+560 AKPRFTHNHVLRK

-593 EVELDDAW
+593 EIELDDAW
-601 KSQNMHIIAFVS
+601 KSKNMHIIAFVS
-613 RPMTEK
+613 RPMKETEK
-619 EVDGKTA
+619 DGKTA

-640 MVVVGES
+640 MVAVGES

-654 NVINWNDVK
+654 IINWNDVK

-674 LNAPMKGVNLV
+674 LNAPTKGINLV
-685 KLSNGKTIKVVVK
+685 KLSNGQTIKVVVK

>member
-1 MRNIYLMTAA
+1 MRNIYLMSAA
-11 LAMMAMTANAQS
+11 LALMAMSANAQS
-23 MKHINMNASSQNW
+23 MKRINKE
-36 AVTSAP
+36 VTAKTWVETATP
-42 QKVENSTRKVATRAG
+42 QKAAKKIATRAG
-57 SDITDNQRYINY
+57 ELEANQRYINY

-74 YVWPATFPAD
+74 YVWPSTFPAD

-91 GTLFYSDAFTKFEGC
+91 GTLFYSDAFKKYEGC

-115 NIPIGASKVGICHV
+115 NIPIGASKVGVCHV

-134 TPYVGDILASKEVPS
+134 IPYVGDILASKDVPS

-212 KHDQS
+212 KHDPN

-261 VKNDTKTGLAFTCH
+261 VKNDTKTGVAFTCH

-290 VDGVKL
+290 VDGEKM
-296 GTFTYNKDNLGENFK
+296 GTFTYDKTTAGDAFR

-316 DYSNIPVGLPIDKD
+316 DYSNIPVRLPIDKD
-330 WAIGEHE
+330 WTIGEHE
-337 VTVYPV
+337 VTVYPM

-389 FADQVLD
+389 FADQVLT
-396 KTAKARED
+396 KTAEARED

-411 IHGDGQQVNEDGT
+411 IHGESQQQNEDGT
-424 VETLSDVFT
+424 VEKLSDVFT

-474 AQAASDQDNVVSMLN
+474 AQDASDQDNVVSMLN

-547 KVTGRQSTGGSTI
+547 KVIGKQSTGGTTT

-654 NVINWNDVK
+654 VINWNDVK

-674 LNAPMKGVNLV
+674 LNAPMKGINLV
-685 KLSNGKTIKVVVK
+685 KLSNGKTIKVIVK

>member
-1 MRNIYLMTAA
+1 MTAA

-36 AVTSAP
+36 AETSAP
-42 QKVENSTRKVATRAG
+42 QKVEKSTKKVATRAG
-57 SDITDNQRYINY
+57 SDIADNQRYINY

-91 GTLFYSDAFTKFEGC
+91 GTLFYSDAFKKYEGC

-239 EKEDGNFIIHDLV
+239 EKEDGNFILHDLV
-252 MDKIAMSPF
+252 LDKIAMSPF
-261 VKNDTKTGLAFTCH
+261 VKNNTKTGLAFTCH

-290 VDGVKL
+290 VDGEKM
-296 GTFTYNKDNLGENFK
+296 GTFTYDKTTAGDAFR

-316 DYSNIPVGLPIDKD
+316 DYSNIPVGLPINKD

-349 PAGDLTNDKLTTKF
+349 PEGDLTNDKLTTKF

-371 RTKNLVEFYAC
+371 RTKNLVEFYTC
-382 QMSKYTY
+382 QKSKYTY
-389 FADQVLD
+389 FANAVLD

-433 VPEANKLAYYSTPS
+433 VPEANKLTYYSTPS

-453 NRYFYDNDVINYE
+453 NRYFYDNDVINAE

-474 AQAASDQDNVVSMLN
+474 AQNPSDQDNVVSMLN

-494 SATYYPSFSTVGIDS
+494 SAAYYPSFSTVGIDS
-509 KLDDATGKLTI
+509 KLDDATGKLSI
-520 KVMGKLINGYQKL
+520 KVMGKLINQYQQL

-547 KVTGRQSTGGSTI
+547 KVIGKQSTGATTT
-560 KPRFTHNHVLRK
+560 KPRFTHNYVLRK

-601 KSQNMHIIAFVS
+601 KSKNMHIIAFVS
-613 RPMTEK
+613 RPMKEQEK
-619 EVDGKTA
+619 DGKTA

-640 MVVVGES
+640 MVAVGES

-654 NVINWNDVK
+654 VINWNEVK

-674 LNAPMKGVNLV
+674 LNAPTKGINLV
-685 KLSNGKTIKVVVK
+685 KLSNGQTIKVIVK

>member
-1 MRNIYLMTAA
+1 
-11 LAMMAMTANAQS
+11 MMAMTANAQS

-36 AVTSAP
+36 AETSAP
-42 QKVENSTRKVATRAG
+42 QKVENSTKKVATRAG
-57 SDITDNQRYINY
+57 SDIADNQRYINY

-91 GTLFYSDAFTKFEGC
+91 GTLFYSDAFKKYEGC

-239 EKEDGNFIIHDLV
+239 EKEDGNFILHDLV

-290 VDGVKL
+290 VDGEKM
-296 GTFTYNKDNLGENFK
+296 GTFTYDKTTAGDAFR

-316 DYSNIPVGLPIDKD
+316 DYSNIPVGLPINKD

-349 PAGDLTNDKLTTKF
+349 PEGDLTNDKLTTKF

-371 RTKNLVEFYAC
+371 RTKNLVEFYTC
-382 QMSKYTY
+382 QKSKYTY
-389 FADQVLD
+389 FADAVLN

-433 VPEANKLAYYSTPS
+433 VPEANKLTYYSTPS

-453 NRYFYDNDVINYE
+453 NRYFYDNDVINAE

-474 AQAASDQDNVVSMLN
+474 AQDASDQDNVVSMLN

-494 SATYYPSFSTVGIDS
+494 SAAYYPSFSTVGIDS
-509 KLDDATGKLTI
+509 KLDDATGKLSI
-520 KVMGKLINGYQKL
+520 KVMGKLINQYQQL

-547 KVTGRQSTGGSTI
+547 KVIGKQSTGGTTT
-560 KPRFTHNHVLRK
+560 KPRFTHNYVLRK

-601 KSQNMHIIAFVS
+601 KSKNMHIIAFVS
-613 RPMTEK
+613 RPMKEQEK
-619 EVDGKTA
+619 DGKTA

-640 MVVVGES
+640 MVAVGES

-654 NVINWNDVK
+654 VINWNEVK

-674 LNAPMKGVNLV
+674 LNAPTKGINLV
-685 KLSNGKTIKVVVK
+685 KLSNGQTIKVVVK